1 MKTLLFLA
9 CAMVS
14 GWTCV
19 AAPACQPKGDTFPVF
34 TDGIDLYEDGTQVL
48 DGERYALVYVAEG
61 QTFGGFLTDGTLAD
75 PANNK
80 IVTDKLYAKGGKCE
94 YTPVQIPEGF
104 LPEGG
109 SFYLLALDTR
119 TPAGGVGD
127 LVNGWGLVSVK
138 ANATSTGGVSA
149 KVAGLTAA
157 QISSSAALPAD
168 VIKPVIKGIEI
179 KGGKVLVTV
188 EATSAKAYYGLKGAD
203 DLNSA
208 EFKGGATAVRGG
220 LTRIVLEYPVSAGT
234 QFFKVVGGTLQQV
247 TK

>member
-104 LPEGG
+104 RRQAGPSQRFSHHGGCPTVLGYWLFWFSFFFRRCSWSFARQGRFPQRQLGWLPWR
-109 SFYLLALDTR
+109 S
-119 TPAGGVGD
+119 
-127 LVNGWGLVSVK
+127 
-138 ANATSTGGVSA
+138 
-149 KVAGLTAA
+149 
-157 QISSSAALPAD
+157 
-168 VIKPVIKGIEI
+168 
-179 KGGKVLVTV
+179 
-188 EATSAKAYYGLKGAD
+188 
-203 DLNSA
+203 
-208 EFKGGATAVRGG
+208 
-220 LTRIVLEYPVSAGT
+220 
-234 QFFKVVGGTLQQV
+234 
-247 TK
+247 